1 MSDEHA
7 MRQDVEKMLNQNRG
21 ARTGPFRQ
29 QFHLMPPVGLMND
42 PNGLVQWQGVYHVFY
57 QWMPFHTGHGS
68 KWWGHAATRD
78 WIHWE
83 LLHPALAP
91 VQEFEKNGCYSGSAV
106 VHENQLYLF
115 YTGNVKDE
123 HGRRKSYQCLAVSRN
138 GVDFKKYGPVI
149 HQPDGYTAH
158 IRDPKVWF
166 EAGIWRLVIGAQR
179 SDGEG
184 QVLLY
189 RSPDLWNWEFLGP
202 LAGRDATFPESFGFM
217 WECPDFFELEGT
229 RVLLV
234 SPQGLE
240 KETYRYRNQYQTGIF
255 TGTFHPETE
264 TFSHGGFREID
275 LGFEFYA
282 PQTFED
288 EQGRRLLLGW
298 MGVPDQQ
305 EQAHPTIADGW
316 LHCLTFPREL
326 SMQEGHLYQQPIE
339 EYKQL
344 RGTHASTTVAAAN
357 ETAAWASWT
366 AAAAELY
373 IEIETKA
380 SWMISWRGC
389 FHISY
394 DAEEQTLTFERPDVE
409 TGEPEQRVSRVN
421 KVHALHCLFDR
432 SSAEVFVNGGEY
444 ASTSRIFPEQEAAG
458 LQFAAEAA
466 AVFHVHAWE
475 LQSLQ
480 WQ

>member
-7 MRQDVEKMLNQNRG
+7 MRQDVEKRLKTNTDAM
-21 ARTGPFRQ
+21 AGPFRQ

-57 QWMPFHTGHGS
+57 QWMPFDTGHGS
-68 KWWGHAATRD
+68 KWWGHVTTTD

-83 LLHPALAP
+83 FMPPALAP

-123 HGRRKSYQCLAVSRN
+123 HERRTSYQCLAVSRN

-149 HQPDGYTAH
+149 HQPDGYSAH
-158 IRDPKVWF
+158 VRDPKVWF
-166 EAGIWRLVIGAQR
+166 EAGVWWLVIGAQR
-179 SDGEG
+179 CDREG

-189 RSPDLWNWEFLGP
+189 RSPDLWNWAFLGP
-202 LAGRDATFPESFGFM
+202 LAGRDVTFSESFGFM

-240 KETYRYRNQYQTGIF
+240 AETYRYRNQYQTGIF
-255 TGTFHPETE
+255 TGAFHPETG
-264 TFSHGGFREID
+264 TFTHGGFRELD
-275 LGFEFYA
+275 LGFECYA

-298 MGVPDQQ
+298 MGVPEQQ
-305 EQAHPTIADGW
+305 EQAHPTVSDGW
-316 LHCLTFPREL
+316 VHCLTVPREL
-326 SMQEGHLYQQPIE
+326 SMREGHLHQQPIE

-344 RGTHASTTVAAAN
+344 RGTHTSTTVAVTN

-373 IEIETKA
+373 IEIEAEA
-380 SWMISWRGC
+380 SWTMAWRRY

-394 DAEEQTLTFERPDVE
+394 DAGEQTLTFERPDFE

-421 KVHALHCLFDR
+421 GVHTLHCLFDH

-444 ASTSRIFPEQEAAG
+444 VSTSRIFPEQEAAG
-458 LQFAAEAA
+458 LQFAAEVY
-466 AVFHVHAWE
+466 AVFYVHAWE